1 MRRVHTEALRHGG
14 FIFHVNFPGFLLIAI
29 FLFCFSSC
37 LRSNEPAP
45 AEESN
50 LVAWSGAYPMAI
62 LQTGE
67 QPLWFQ
73 LTDDGPVLIDTIE
86 DAAFTNAL
94 IPWPYALHICFLRE
108 VAGGAEMAVNRD
120 GFLKAAVNRTEQS
133 LALYRFPG
141 GDYWKLYTVGGFIY
155 FGTSSVALLY
165 LDNRF
170 LDTDTALP
178 VNRTWSYNM
187 NSNIPYSVKIPVF
200 SAFPAEEGWDID
212 TLRLADDGFY
222 YYRAAKR
229 GGASPIVR
237 MFRAASLVET
247 SDSKTE
253 EISIE
258 KFFNSA
264 PRQKEF
270 NHPSLPPLPEG
281 FVYTGIAR
289 AGANLFASWEEQ
301 EDFSIGAAGFVV
313 IKN

>member
-1 MRRVHTEALRHGG
+1 LK
-14 FIFHVNFPGFLLIAI
+14 N
-29 FLFCFSSC
+29 FSSWLIILSLFYLLSC
-37 LRSNEPAP
+37 SRNNEPASVQ
-45 AEESN
+45 ESN
-50 LVAWSGAYPMAI
+50 LVNWSGAYPMAI

-120 GFLKAAVNRTEQS
+120 GFLKAAVNRTEQN
-133 LALYRFPG
+133 LALYRFSG
-141 GDYWKLYTVGGFIY
+141 GDYWKKYTVGGFIY
-155 FGTSSVALLY
+155 FGTNPVALIY

-178 VNRTWSYNM
+178 LNRTWSYNM
-187 NSNIPYSVKIPVF
+187 NSNTPYPVNISAF

-229 GGASPIVR
+229 GSASPTVK
-237 MFRAASLVET
+237 MFRATSLSQT

-264 PRQKEF
+264 PRQTEF
-270 NHPSLPPLPEG
+270 SHPSLPPLPEG

-289 AGANLFASWEEQ
+289 VGANIFASWEEQ

>member
-1 MRRVHTEALRHGG
+1 LK
-14 FIFHVNFPGFLLIAI
+14 NFYLWLIILILLC
-29 FLFCFSSC
+29 LTSC
-37 LRSNEPAP
+37 TRSNNNAP
-45 AEESN
+45 AQESN
-50 LVAWSGAYPMAI
+50 LIAWSGAYPMAI

-94 IPWPYALHICFLRE
+94 IPWPYALHIRFLRE
-108 VAGGAEMAVNRD
+108 VAGGAEMTVNRD
-120 GFLKAAVNRTEQS
+120 GFLKVAVNRTEQS
-133 LALYRFPG
+133 LALYRFSG
-141 GDYWKLYTVGGFIY
+141 GDYWKQYTVGGFIY
-155 FGTSSVALLY
+155 FGTSPVALLY

-170 LDTDTALP
+170 LDTDTAHP

-187 NSNIPYSVKIPVF
+187 NSNTPYPADISVF

-237 MFRAASLVET
+237 MFRAASLSQTEY
-247 SDSKTE
+247 SISE

-264 PRQKEF
+264 PRQTEF
-270 NHPSLPPLPEG
+270 SHPSLPLLPEG
-281 FVYTGIAR
+281 FVYTGIAK
-289 AGANLFASWEEQ
+289 AGANIFASWEEQ